1 MKEVKKN
8 FMKTSPCGDES
19 KCELDLVKKATYNGV
34 KWFFHFI
41 APFITK
47 GPAVITN
54 LQIQKL
60 LHGISNTFF

>member
-34 KWFFHFI
+34 K
-41 APFITK
+41 
-47 GPAVITN
+47 
-54 LQIQKL
+54 
-60 LHGISNTFF
+60 